1 MLQYSLQDFA
11 VFCMI
16 SRHMDLQKLLL
27 SPESKTLEFKRD
39 ISSLGPI
46 LKTIVAFTNTAGG
59 TLVVGQSAPG
69 ELVGVPD
76 VFKAEEAIASAISDA
91 IFPFVRPDI
100 EIVTIGGKN
109 LILIRVSYFKGPFY
123 IKNEGIPRGVYI
135 RLGST
140 SRPAGPE
147 LVAEMQRSVLNISF
161 DQQPLSDLSKEDLE
175 IEPLVQFFKKMEKKI
190 DDKKLQ
196 SLGILT
202 YVAHRLV
209 PTIGGLILLGKSLER
224 ERFLPQ
230 ARVACARFQ
239 GEDKAHFLDRYDVEG
254 TILDAVTEVPKF
266 IARNTR
272 LHAEFSTMQR
282 KDVPEYAAIA
292 VREVLINALVHA
304 DYSVGSSCIQVAI
317 FNNRL
322 EIQSPGMF
330 PFGYTLENF
339 KAGVSH
345 IRNRV
350 LTRVF
355 RDLHLMEEWGS
366 GYKRIIDA
374 CEKGGYPPPKWEELG
389 SAIRVTFYPYT
400 PKLLKEEA
408 RPFIALLDHEKAILR
423 LFESE
428 KRLAFRDI
436 FKHLSKLHSERS
448 VRYYLAE
455 LKSKGLL
462 SSLGKGRALVWE
474 IQSSVE

>member
-1 MLQYSLQDFA
+1 
-11 VFCMI
+11 
-16 SRHMDLQKLLL
+16 MDLQALLL

-59 TLVVGQSAPG
+59 TLIIGQSAPG
-69 ELVGVPD
+69 EIIGVPD
-76 VFKAEEAIASAISDA
+76 IFKAEETIANAISDA
-91 IFPFVRPDI
+91 IFPSVRPDI
-100 EIVTIGGKN
+100 EIATVAGKN

-147 LVAEMQRSVLNISF
+147 LVAEMQRSILNVSF
-161 DQQPLSDLSKEDLE
+161 DSQALPDLSEEDLE
-175 IEPLVQFFKKMEKKI
+175 IEPLVLFFKKIKKKI

-202 YVAHRLV
+202 HVAHRLV

-224 ERFLPQ
+224 ERFFPQ

-239 GEDKAHFLDRYDVEG
+239 GEDKARFLDRYDVEG

-282 KDVPEYAAIA
+282 KDVPEYSALA

-304 DYSVGSSCIQVAI
+304 DYSSGSSCIQVAI
-317 FNNRL
+317 FDNRL

-330 PFGYTLENF
+330 PFGYTLDNF

-374 CEKGGYPPPKWEELG
+374 CEKGGYPAPTWEELG
-389 SAIRVTFYPYT
+389 SAIRVTFYPYAPMRLRET
-400 PKLLKEEA
+400 A
-408 RPFIALLDHEKAILR
+408 SASIVLLDHEKAILR
-423 LFESE
+423 LFEAG

-436 FKHLSKLHSERS
+436 FRYLSKLHSERS
-448 VRYYLAE
+448 VRYYLAQ
-455 LKSKGLL
+455 LKRKGLL

-474 IQSSVE
+474 IQSSLE